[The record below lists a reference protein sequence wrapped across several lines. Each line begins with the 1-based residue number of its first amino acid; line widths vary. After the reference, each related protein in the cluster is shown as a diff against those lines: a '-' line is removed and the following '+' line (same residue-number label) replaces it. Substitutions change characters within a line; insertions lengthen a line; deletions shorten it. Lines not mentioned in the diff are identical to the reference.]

1 VKSATFFLASSRTM
15 HPARP
20 VLPLLPLVFAAIAL
34 TQAEATN
41 AVPAQGQRPKVVA
54 GGVIHYV
61 PAEPVITP
69 EMHQNGLGVAAKLKV
84 GMTPE
89 EVEQLLGKFDR
100 FAWPMINVMREKCQK
115 GPCSMEV
122 EVRGGAVNVCFAAGE
137 DRIVRA
143 KSIQVLPA
151 NQNVKP

>member
-1 VKSATFFLASSRTM
+1 M

-20 VLPLLPLVFAAIAL
+20 VLLLLPLGLAAIAL
-34 TQAEATN
+34 TQADATN
-41 AVPAQGQRPKVVA
+41 AVPSQGQRLEFVEGPTIQ
-54 GGVIHYV
+54 GL

-89 EVEQLLGKFDR
+89 EVEPLLGKFDR
-100 FAWPMINVMREKCQK
+100 FAWPMIGLVREKCRQ

-122 EVRGGAVNVCFAAGE
+122 EVRVGAINVCFAAGE

-151 NQNVKP
+151 NQGATP